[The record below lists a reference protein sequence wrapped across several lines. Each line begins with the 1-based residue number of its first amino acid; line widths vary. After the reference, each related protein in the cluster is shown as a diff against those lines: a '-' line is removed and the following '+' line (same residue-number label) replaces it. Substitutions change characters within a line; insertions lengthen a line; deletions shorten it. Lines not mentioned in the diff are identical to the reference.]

1 MKAKNNKKGFTLT
14 ELLVTVGII
23 IILTAVS
30 MVAVVHY
37 MNNLKVTEMDA
48 TAREVF
54 VAAQN
59 HMTAAKASGQ
69 WDSFIKENATN
80 DNALGTLMS
89 KAPADK
95 PAELEWPVAGVN
107 EKHSYRYIEY
117 NPNKTDILDTSILQH
132 MLPFGAIDEQVR
144 NDSSYVIEYDAKTA
158 TVYSVFY
165 TDNVKLCEKADVD
178 TLDSTGGRA
187 DSETGRN
194 TRRDYKKDGKRVVIG
209 YYGGAMVKNL
219 IAETLE
225 KPELIIEN
233 GDQLLVKII
242 DKNYFKKASD
252 VTTQLKTNVKVSITG
267 EESKKTQEFMLELT
281 DSGTKPEKKD
291 EKIDPWWT
299 VKKTGAGVMQALEYS
314 LVLDDITSQ
323 KGHFANIFN
332 KLIPGENFVIDVQ
345 IGSNNVLS
353 QSVNIQG
360 SSNSLFASNV
370 ADSNDSTGISSNV
383 EVDCV
388 RHLQNL
394 SQSCSNLPITV
405 QSTESGNTTKQR
417 LVRNVKQTKDID
429 WDKSYFKDKS
439 IVSYRGGNY
448 GKDSFRGI
456 KNSLLKSYN
465 GQGKKISN
473 FNINGSDAGLF
484 QSVGAVNRKDIELK
498 ISNLLLVDFNVK
510 GSGNVG
516 TLVGTAYEGAKL
528 TVDNVGAYISSEEK
542 YKSGEYGVTGSSWE
556 YSVGGLVGSV
566 SENKRDDTELV
577 ISDSFASVPVK
588 MANTT
593 GKPNG
598 GVGGI
603 IGSIG
608 LRKPVKITNTY
619 SGGNTTDGKYDGKN
633 YNIDGNKASAGG
645 LIGKTWYKI
654 IVDNCYS
661 TCSVKGNNA
670 GGFIGE
676 DLSNTSTYNNCYAT
690 GLVSGTT
697 AGAFSGSDLRGTAN
711 TCFYLK
717 GINGKMTGGDKQ
729 IEGKSYADL
738 SVKNTT
744 ENETHNY
751 DTALKDKNFPFRTVN
766 KNGTILT
773 GNEIGQIAGV
783 HYGDWPKL
791 VAKIKDKSFA
801 YKEVMTDGSVHWYVV
816 GPQFDSMSK
825 MSIVKSYDDLVTAKG
840 KYVEKTSYGF
850 LSSEK
855 MQPGDFDKGN
865 STLKDYAEFPNGYE
879 EVTID
884 GMPYYYYKIKD
895 SKANAD
901 SDNAVDGV
909 VVLPTCKIDKK
920 NKVPYMYNPNFA
932 AAMYSEADGTNYMP
946 YQIRSDA
953 QLRNINSRP
962 IYYNLAYKQ
971 TCDINLVHGSSD
983 PAPFD
988 PIGG

>member
-69 WDSFIKENATN
+69 WDSFIKENAN
-80 DNALGTLMS
+80 EGALGKLMTKEPS
-89 KAPADK
+89 DK
-95 PAELEWPVAGVN
+95 PLELEWPVGGEN
-107 EKHSYRYIEY
+107 GKHSYRYIEY
-117 NPNKTDILDTSILQH
+117 NPNKTDILNTSILQH

-291 EKIDPWWT
+291 ATKDPWWT
-299 VKKTGAGVMQALEYS
+299 VKETKTGATQALEYT

-429 WDKSYFKDKS
+429 WDKSYFKNKP
-439 IVSYRGGNY
+439 IISYNGISY
-448 GKDSFRGI
+448 EKDLFRGI
-456 KNSLLKSYN
+456 DNSLLKSYN
-465 GQGKKISN
+465 GQGKKIIN
-473 FNINGSDAGLF
+473 FNINQDSDAGLF
-484 QSVGAVNRKDIELK
+484 QSVGDATRMDIELK
-498 ISNLLLVDFNVK
+498 ISNLLLVDFNVT
-510 GSGNVG
+510 GYGYVG
-516 TLVGTAYEGAKL
+516 TLVGCVYQGAIL

-542 YKSGEYGVTGSSWE
+542 YKSGKYGVTSVSGP
-556 YSVGGLVGSV
+556 SVGGLIGGVTEN
-566 SENKRDDTELV
+566 SEKQRETEV
-577 ISDSFASVPVK
+577 AISDSFASVPVK
-588 MANTT
+588 LT
-593 GKPNG
+593 GEYGNG

-603 IGSIG
+603 IGQVSIS
-608 LRKPVKITNTY
+608 KPVKITNTY
-619 SGGNTTDGKYDGKN
+619 SGGKTTDGK
-633 YNIDGNKASAGG
+633 
-645 LIGKTWYKI
+645 
-654 IVDNCYS
+654 
-661 TCSVKGNNA
+661 
-670 GGFIGE
+670 
-676 DLSNTSTYNNCYAT
+676 
-690 GLVSGTT
+690 
-697 AGAFSGSDLRGTAN
+697 
-711 TCFYLK
+711 
-717 GINGKMTGGDKQ
+717 
-729 IEGKSYADL
+729 
-738 SVKNTT
+738 
-744 ENETHNY
+744 
-751 DTALKDKNFPFRTVN
+751 
-766 KNGTILT
+766 
-773 GNEIGQIAGV
+773 
-783 HYGDWPKL
+783 
-791 VAKIKDKSFA
+791 
-801 YKEVMTDGSVHWYVV
+801 
-816 GPQFDSMSK
+816 
-825 MSIVKSYDDLVTAKG
+825 
-840 KYVEKTSYGF
+840 
-850 LSSEK
+850 
-855 MQPGDFDKGN
+855 
-865 STLKDYAEFPNGYE
+865 
-879 EVTID
+879 
-884 GMPYYYYKIKD
+884 
-895 SKANAD
+895 
-901 SDNAVDGV
+901 
-909 VVLPTCKIDKK
+909 
-920 NKVPYMYNPNFA
+920 
-932 AAMYSEADGTNYMP
+932 
-946 YQIRSDA
+946 
-953 QLRNINSRP
+953 
-962 IYYNLAYKQ
+962 
-971 TCDINLVHGSSD
+971 
-983 PAPFD
+983 
-988 PIGG
+988 